1 MAAFSRVNIAKALS
15 IIGLKKTYTALKKAD
30 SLTINRLTTS
40 GSDLALE
47 KIGTVDDVNP
57 KVIGRVGM
65 PDPKLGIQWKN
76 SMTFYGSWFD
86 GLALSDTDYRIRNNI
101 LSLSKDKL
109 LDQVQRDDKYGLI
122 GTYYAVFLKMIDLN
136 KGVPIVLLDDSLLSR
151 GSFPVIVPRIPDKEF
166 ERELID
172 GLRISL
178 RKEILDASRIEATG
192 LSVDEVSGDVSD
204 YFPVRNSQ

>member
-15 IIGLKKTYTALKKAD
+15 IIGLKKTYIALKKAD